1 MLATDARPGATK
13 TDPDQVR
20 RAVARMSPAGG
31 ETTVETRETHISWLF
46 LTGDRAYK
54 LKKPLV
60 LSFLDYGTPQRRREM
75 CLAEVRLNRRLA
87 GDLYLGVRGIART
100 PDGYKLVTDDDP
112 RAIDY
117 LVEMR
122 RYDEQS
128 LLSAVLQR
136 GELTDSQI
144 TDLACTLASFHAGC
158 APGRDGQGRGAEAV
172 AREVDQNV
180 QDVLA
185 DALPRGWR
193 ERVLALSRFMGAF
206 IASRRAELDERAA
219 RGCVRECH
227 GDLRAE
233 HVLLGPAIRVVDC
246 VEFDVRLR
254 TVDVADDLAFLV
266 MDLAALGGERYA
278 RKLIDAYRA
287 AGGNCGSDALLA
299 FFAVHRALVRAK
311 VMLVRAD
318 QHPPASDRRRR
329 ASAGAEALLALAQ
342 RFAWQARGPLAIV
355 ICGLPASGKSSVA
368 AALSAASGLPQ
379 ISSDIVRKQLAG
391 LAPQARGAPELYL
404 PDFDART
411 YAELGRRAAD
421 QLRSQPGVVVD
432 ATFRHRRDRDAFYDA
447 FDDAAPMLLVRCDAP
462 AHVLARRAQARE
474 RDPARVSDADLEV
487 VLRERDAWEPLDE
500 VPADACLTLR
510 TDRDAEATLTDLT
523 ALADQRGRP

>member
-1 MLATDARPGATK
+1 MPIAASPFAAPAA
-13 TDPDQVR
+13 DPDQVR
-20 RAVARMSPAGG
+20 RAIAQMSPAGV
-31 ETTVETRETHISWLF
+31 ESTVETRETHISWLF

-87 GDLYLGVRGIART
+87 GDLYLGVRGIAPT
-100 PDGYKLVTDDDP
+100 PAGFELVDDDDP

-144 TDLACTLASFHAGC
+144 TDLARTLASFHSGC
-158 APGRDGQGRGAEAV
+158 VPVRGGRNRGAEAV
-172 AREVDQNV
+172 QREVDRNV
-180 QDVLA
+180 QDVLE
-185 DALPRGWR
+185 DVQPRSRR
-193 ERVLALSRFMGAF
+193 ERVLALSRFMSAF
-206 IASRRAELDERAA
+206 IASRRAELDERAG
-219 RGCVRECH
+219 RGCVKECH

-246 VEFDVRLR
+246 VEFDLGLR
-254 TVDVADDLAFLV
+254 TLDVADDLAFLV

-278 RKLIDAYRA
+278 RELIDAYRA
-287 AGGNCGSDALLA
+287 AGGDCGSDALLA

-311 VMLVRAD
+311 VMLVRAA
-318 QHPPASDRRRR
+318 QHPPASDRHRH
-329 ASAGAEALLALAQ
+329 ASAAAEALLALAQ

-355 ICGLPASGKSSVA
+355 VCGLPASGKSSVA

-391 LAPQARGAPELYL
+391 LAPQERGSPELYL

-421 QLRSQPGVVVD
+421 QLRSQAGVVVD

-447 FDDAAPMLLVRCDAP
+447 FGDAAPLLFVQCQAP
-462 AHVLARRAQARE
+462 AHVLARRAEARE

-487 VLRERDAWEPLDE
+487 VLRERDAWEPLGE
-500 VPADACLTLR
+500 IPADACLTLR
-510 TDRDAEATLTDLT
+510 TDRGVEATLADLT
-523 ALADQRGRP
+523 ALVDQRGRP